1 MFSLKRESLSF
12 QPLPTIMRNSVF
24 QLLTKACFSAS
35 LLTSVQAANA
45 LTTITFTTNSAT
57 HVPIPDIFNNPRP
70 MQLSPGGTAITVPAR
85 NFIYQNL
92 VGNYTPAGAWT
103 PVSQSTAVV
112 GEQRFDYSFPN
123 ATSSSIGGTSGLAT
137 VRNWMSN
144 LTLNF
149 GSFYLNGSC
158 SFCGSSNVVNA
169 ISSTFTGQAKYID
182 ESPTSTN
189 GNSVPGNQNQL
200 TSDIYNIL
208 FGASGIT
215 GTLQYTAFTNV
226 TANPFSQV
234 SGGTIVLNVNADDPN
249 PPTTAVPGPLPILGA
264 GAAFGYSRRLR
275 RRILSSSQQK

>member
-70 MQLSPGGTAITVPAR
+70 MQLSPGGTAMTVPSR
-85 NFIYQNL
+85 NFIYTGL
-92 VGNYTPAGAWT
+92 VGDYAPAGAWT

-112 GEQRFDYSFPN
+112 GEQRFDYFFQN

-137 VRNWMSN
+137 VRNWMNN

-182 ESPTSTN
+182 ESPNSTN
-189 GNSVPGNQNQL
+189 GNSIPGNQNQL
-200 TSDIYNIL
+200 TSGIYNIL

-226 TANPFSQV
+226 TTNPFSQQ